1 MKGHAHDYLHGA
13 FDRDASHKLDRE
25 LDGGR
30 DLGYRTI
37 VKRHASEKKSRT
49 LAVHRSEEDSSVH
62 HGGHMNDL
70 GYRYHASSSD
80 DH

>member
-1 MKGHAHDYLHGA
+1 MKDHAHDCLHVA
-13 FDRDASHKLDRE
+13 FDRGASHKLGRE
-25 LDGGR
+25 LDDGQ
-30 DLGYRTI
+30 DLGYRTS
-37 VKRHASEKKSRT
+37 VKRHASEKSRT
-49 LAVHRSEEDSSVH
+49 LAIHRSDEDSSVH